1 MYNILRLSKPA
12 FSRRVFNKNLKI
24 FNRVTLATLNGSLY
38 ANYGRKK
45 RR

>member
-1 MYNILRLSKPA
+1 MYNISRLSKLA

-38 ANYGRKK
+38 ANYRRKEGR
-45 RR
+45 